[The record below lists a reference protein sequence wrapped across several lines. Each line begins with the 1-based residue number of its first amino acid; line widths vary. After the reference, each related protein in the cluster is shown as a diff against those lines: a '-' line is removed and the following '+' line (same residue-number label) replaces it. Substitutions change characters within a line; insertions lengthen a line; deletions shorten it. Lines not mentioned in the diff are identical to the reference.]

1 MSALDW
7 ITTIGIVS
15 AVIIADTATDGVAMI
30 AEIVVVLDT
39 AYDFINKFKNS
50 NKLEA
55 IGKTL

>member
-15 AVIIADTATDGVAMI
+15 AVIIVDIATDGVTMI
-30 AEIVVVLDT
+30 AEIVVVLGT
-39 AYDFINKFKNS
+39 AYDFINKFKNY
-50 NKLEA
+50 KLEA